1 MSEGERVDKVKNKN
15 NNILI
20 SINLIYIGSLSIK

>member
-15 NNILI
+15 NNIFILYKPYLHRKLI
-20 SINLIYIGSLSIK
+20 N